1 MSAVEEKARGSAGS
15 SIGEPVV
22 ILVDNK
28 IRDLNVAA
36 LIAHHLETMNVRCH
50 LEPLEA
56 FRAAVGAYR
65 PGMIIFN
72 HLNASHLASWS
83 RRLAEL
89 GVLVGVLPNE
99 GFVYDDESRPF
110 MAGRYHQAHVDHFLC
125 WNRMHRDA
133 LVAESKEKARNVHVV
148 GVPRFDFYFEPW
160 SRLQP
165 PAPPKSKLPRV
176 LVCTNFILTW
186 FIEEDAN
193 RKTSYGGSNAT
204 AATLR
209 DYGGTVEA
217 HQRGRARLLDYLDA
231 LVDDGRYEVVLRPH
245 PNEEHSFY
253 QRWIDGLSPA
263 RRARLLYEPRG
274 SITSLILSCD
284 LEISCESCTTAIESW
299 VARKPTIAL
308 LFEKHPMLYRRQ
320 FGSLNYTCEDPREL
334 PDLVARHLAMP
345 DQAEKNELRA
355 QHLEKWAATPDGLAA
370 WRIARIVADAVSTK
384 EPADWS
390 KLTFNDWR
398 RAMRLKLM
406 QGIGHAYHFD
416 ASLWLKRRLFPG
428 RYTVKDRGYRK
439 SIRPNDVSHA
449 RQRLTQAQM

>member
-1 MSAVEEKARGSAGS
+1 MTTSPGRSW
-15 SIGEPVV
+15 
-22 ILVDNK
+22 
-28 IRDLNVAA
+28 RDAITN
-36 LIAHHLETMNVRCH
+36 
-50 LEPLEA
+50 
-56 FRAAVGAYR
+56 
-65 PGMIIFN
+65 
-72 HLNASHLASWS
+72 
-83 RRLAEL
+83 
-89 GVLVGVLPNE
+89 
-99 GFVYDDESRPF
+99 
-110 MAGRYHQAHVDHFLC
+110 AHVDHFLC

-176 LVCTNFILTW
+176 LVCTNFVLTW

-416 ASLWLKRRLFPG
+416 ALAVAQTAAIPRPI
-428 RYTVKDRGYRK
+428 YRK
-439 SIRPNDVSHA
+439 GSRIQKIN
-449 RQRLTQAQM
+449 QAK

>member
-36 LIAHHLETMNVRCH
+36 LIAHHLETMNIHCH

-110 MAGRYHQAHVDHFLC
+110 MAGRYHEAHVDHFLC
-125 WNRMHRDA
+125 WNWMHRDA

-284 LEISCESCTTAIESW
+284 LEISCEF
-299 VARKPTIAL
+299 VHNGHRKL
-308 LFEKHPMLYRRQ
+308 
-320 FGSLNYTCEDPREL
+320 GC
-334 PDLVARHLAMP
+334 
-345 DQAEKNELRA
+345 
-355 QHLEKWAATPDGLAA
+355 
-370 WRIARIVADAVSTK
+370 
-384 EPADWS
+384 
-390 KLTFNDWR
+390 
-398 RAMRLKLM
+398 
-406 QGIGHAYHFD
+406 
-416 ASLWLKRRLFPG
+416 
-428 RYTVKDRGYRK
+428 
-439 SIRPNDVSHA
+439 
-449 RQRLTQAQM
+449 TQADDCVAFRKASDALPQAIRVAELHL